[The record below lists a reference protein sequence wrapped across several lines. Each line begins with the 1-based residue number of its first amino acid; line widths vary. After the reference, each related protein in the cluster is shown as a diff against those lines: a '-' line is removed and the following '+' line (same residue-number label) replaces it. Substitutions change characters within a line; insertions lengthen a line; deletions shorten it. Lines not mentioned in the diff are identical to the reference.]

1 MSNSKSP
8 TISLELDVPTYL
20 PLSEAADKYD
30 LSEKALTQ
38 LIEAGKIEAVR
49 LPSGE
54 VLVPADNG
62 SKAPQTKEEIV
73 TEKFADLQEKP
84 ITVSKA
90 ANTYELHER
99 TIRRWIENGY
109 IKVIKEDSPIQID
122 QADVA
127 YCKDIYRQYGGKR
140 GVRIFDEDGS
150 PYELKHPKLAQ
161 YRRRKQEG
169 TAKKTE

>member
-1 MSNSKSP
+1 MANGKSP
-8 TISLELDVPTYL
+8 AIGTELNIPTYL
-20 PLSEAADKYD
+20 PLRRAAQKYG

-38 LIEAGKIEAVR
+38 LVQAGKIEAVR

-54 VLVPADNG
+54 VLVPAKING
-62 SKAPQTKEEIV
+62 DEPQTKEQIKAK
-73 TEKFADLQEKP
+73 KFADLQEQP
-84 ITVSKA
+84 ITVSEA
-90 ANTYELHER
+90 ASIYQLHER

-109 IKVIKEDSPIQID
+109 IRVIDENAPIQVD

-127 YCKDIYRQYGGKR
+127 YCKEIYRKYGGKR

-161 YRRRKQEG
+161 YRRRKQKENRS
-169 TAKKTE
+169 E